1 MCFTYVSFFD
11 EFWVA
16 LSALWDRLTCNPSTY
31 MQSKHTFQFL
41 YFFLKRLPEDLQ
53 MGHFLSRFWSIMW
66 FCVWK
71 MGSKNCFKKS
81 APPKSN
87 NTLFQCQEAP
97 GEAASRARCT
107 NKKQLFEQQLKHCL
121 RFLQK
126 KVDWAENWCEKMTG
140 LLNCSQKNWMD
151 CWLLKTKASVERKC

>member
-1 MCFTYVSFFD
+1 MCFTYVCFFD

-41 YFFLKRLPEDLQ
+41 HSFLNRLPEDLQ
-53 MGHFLSRFWSIMW
+53 MSHFLNH
-66 FCVWK
+66 VWPHIRCLCEK
-71 MGSKNCFKKS
+71 NGSKNCFKKGC
-81 APPKSN
+81 PPKSN

-97 GEAASRARCT
+97 GETASRARCT

-121 RFLQK
+121 RFLPK
-126 KVDWAENWCEKMTG
+126 KVDWAQNWCEKLTG
-140 LLNCSQKNWMD
+140 LLNSCHKNWMD
-151 CWLLKTKASVERKC
+151 CWLLKFKASVERKC

>member
-1 MCFTYVSFFD
+1 MCFTHVSFFH

-41 YFFLKRLPEDLQ
+41 HFFLKSLPEDLQ
-53 MGHFLSRFWSIMW
+53 MSHFLSICWPNMW
-66 FCVWK
+66 FLCEKV
-71 MGSKNCFKKS
+71 GSKNCFKKG
-81 APPKSN
+81 APPDSKESLL
-87 NTLFQCQEAP
+87 TGQEAP

-107 NKKQLFEQQLKHCL
+107 NKKQLFEQQLKHCF

-140 LLNCSQKNWMD
+140 LLNCSPKNWMD
-151 CWLLKTKASVERKC
+151 CWLLKTKASVERQC

>member
-1 MCFTYVSFFD
+1 MCFTHVSFFH

-31 MQSKHTFQFL
+31 MQSKHTFQCL
-41 YFFLKRLPEDLQ
+41 HFFLKSLPEDLQ
-53 MGHFLSRFWSIMW
+53 MSHCLSHFWQNMW
-66 FCVWK
+66 FLCEKWVPK
-71 MGSKNCFKKS
+71 TASEKG
-81 APPKSN
+81 APPDSN
-87 NTLFQCQEAP
+87 PHLFQCQEAP
-97 GEAASRARCT
+97 GGAASRARCT

-140 LLNCSQKNWMD
+140 LLNCSQKTEWTVD
-151 CWLLKTKASVERKC
+151 FWKPRQV